1 MTPAPSWSPRTG
13 VAQSEAPPDTGCDWQ
28 RVDPRF
34 ARCVSCPLPRC
45 RYDYPVAE
53 QATAARLIQ
62 ALRGQDQG
70 PTHQRS
76 STAPPQP
83 PRRPHG
89 DPATVTLPADALA
102 RLAHQALVR
111 DRSRPEA
118 WACHSAH

>member
-53 QATAARLIQ
+53 QSAAAKLLQ
-62 ALRGQDQG
+62 AVLSHD
-70 PTHQRS
+70 PHSTHQRS
-76 STAPPQP
+76 PAAPQQ
-83 PRRPHG
+83 RPKRKQ
-89 DPATVTLPADALA
+89 AEAIAVALPAEDLA
-102 RLAHQALVR
+102 RIAHQALVR
-111 DRSRPEA
+111 GRSRP
-118 WACHSAH
+118 